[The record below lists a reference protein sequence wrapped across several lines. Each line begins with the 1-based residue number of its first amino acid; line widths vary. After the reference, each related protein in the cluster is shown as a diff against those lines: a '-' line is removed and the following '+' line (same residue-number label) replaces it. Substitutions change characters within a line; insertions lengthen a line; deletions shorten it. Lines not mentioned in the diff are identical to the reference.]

1 MRFRGFTF
9 FVVVFTRVFR
19 ALGKHK
25 TVFIINHID
34 VNAR

>member
-9 FVVVFTRVFR
+9 FVVVFR

-25 TVFIINHID
+25 TVFIINHLD
-34 VNAR
+34 VNAT